1 MGFYFIQF
9 LTGLASASS
18 LFLIAA
24 GLSIIFGVTRILNF
38 AHGSLYMLGAYISY
52 WLLTTFSPGPIGFW
66 LAVLL
71 SATIV
76 GLVGV
81 IIEMG
86 LLRRIYQAP
95 ELFQLIATF
104 GVILIISDITRA
116 IWGETDLVG
125 PRASGLSDAVTIF
138 GHKLPEYDLAMI
150 VLGPLVLG
158 IIWLI
163 FHRTRW
169 GTLVRAATEDREMV
183 GALGVNQAFLF
194 TSVFFMGAFLAG
206 LGGAAQIP
214 KGGADL
220 LMDLNVIAEAFV
232 IVVVGGMGSIL
243 GAFLAAIIIGELN
256 AFGILVF
263 PQMTLVLMFA
273 VMAIV
278 LLIRPWGLL
287 GRPETV
293 SRAPGEAPEPP
304 LQRADKAVRRLF
316 TATILLLLLVPLI
329 SSDFILVILID
340 IFIFVLFAVSL
351 HFIMGP
357 GGLVS
362 FGHAAYYGLGAYGSA
377 LLVHYLGTP
386 MELALIAG
394 PIVAAAAA
402 FLFGWFSVRLSG
414 VYFAML
420 TLAFAQITWSIVFQW
435 GELTYGDDGILN
447 IWPAAWLSSKM
458 AYYYFALILTL
469 ACIYVLRRTLFTPFG
484 YIMRAGRDSPLRA
497 DAIGINVQRHQWLA
511 FIFAGAFAGLAGSIY
526 VFSKGSVFPD
536 QVAIPQSID
545 GLMMVLLGGVKT
557 LTGPIVGAA
566 ALTALTDWLS
576 SNEVWFW
583 RSILGAIILALVI
596 LFPQGIV
603 GYVRDKFRPSEE
615 RG

>member
-1 MGFYFIQF
+1 
-9 LTGLASASS
+9 
-18 LFLIAA
+18 
-24 GLSIIFGVTRILNF
+24 
-38 AHGSLYMLGAYISY
+38 MLGAYISY
-52 WLLTTFSPGPIGFW
+52 WLLTTLSPGPIGFW

-71 SATIV
+71 SATVV

-86 LLRRIYQAP
+86 LLRRIYQSP

-125 PRASGLSDAVTIF
+125 PRAAGLSDAVTIF

-158 IIWLI
+158 VIWLI

-287 GRPETV
+287 GRPETA

-304 LQRADKAVRRLF
+304 LQRADKAVRSLF
-316 TATILLLLLVPLI
+316 TATILLLLLVPLF
-329 SSDFILVILID
+329 SSDFIMVILID

-362 FGHAAYYGLGAYGSA
+362 FGHAAYYGLGAYASA

-386 MELALIAG
+386 MELALIAA
-394 PIVAAAAA
+394 PIVAAAGA
-402 FLFGWFSVRLSG
+402 FIFGWFSVRLSG

-435 GELTYGDDGILN
+435 GEFTYGDDGILN
-447 IWPAAWLSSKM
+447 IWPSAWLSSKM

-469 ACIYVLRRTLFTPFG
+469 ACVYVLRRTLFTPFG
-484 YIMRAGRDSPLRA
+484 YITRAGRDSPLRA
-497 DAIGINVQRHQWLA
+497 DAIGINVQRQQWLA

-566 ALTALTDWLS
+566 MFTALTDWLS

-603 GYVRDKFRPSEE
+603 GFVRDKFRPSEE
-615 RG
+615 GG

>member
-1 MGFYFIQF
+1 
-9 LTGLASASS
+9 
-18 LFLIAA
+18 
-24 GLSIIFGVTRILNF
+24 
-38 AHGSLYMLGAYISY
+38 
-52 WLLTTFSPGPIGFW
+52 
-66 LAVLL
+66 
-71 SATIV
+71 
-76 GLVGV
+76 
-81 IIEMG
+81 
-86 LLRRIYQAP
+86 
-95 ELFQLIATF
+95 
-104 GVILIISDITRA
+104 
-116 IWGETDLVG
+116 
-125 PRASGLSDAVTIF
+125 
-138 GHKLPEYDLAMI
+138 
-150 VLGPLVLG
+150 
-158 IIWLI
+158 
-163 FHRTRW
+163 
-169 GTLVRAATEDREMV
+169 
-183 GALGVNQAFLF
+183 
-194 TSVFFMGAFLAG
+194 
-206 LGGAAQIP
+206 
-214 KGGADL
+214 
-220 LMDLNVIAEAFV
+220 
-232 IVVVGGMGSIL
+232 MGSIL

-287 GRPETV
+287 GRPEAV

-304 LQRADKAVRRLF
+304 LQRADKAARTLF
-316 TATILLLLLVPLI
+316 TVTILLLLLVPLI
-329 SSDFILVILID
+329 SSEFILVILID

-386 MELALIAG
+386 MELAMIAG
-394 PIVAAAAA
+394 PIVAAAGA
-402 FLFGWFSVRLSG
+402 FIFGWFSVRLSG

-435 GELTYGDDGILN
+435 GEFTYGDDGILN

-469 ACIYVLRRTLFTPFG
+469 ACIYALRRTLFTPFG

>member
-138 GHKLPEYDLAMI
+138 GYKLPEYDLAMI

-158 IIWLI
+158 VIWLI

-458 AYYYFALILTL
+458 AYYYFALILTF

-497 DAIGINVQRHQWLA
+497 DAIGINVQRQQWLA

-583 RSILGAIILALVI
+583 RSILGTIILALVV

>member
-24 GLSIIFGVTRILNF
+24 GMSIIFGVTRILNF

-52 WLLTTFSPGPIGFW
+52 WLVTTLTPGPLGFW
-66 LAVLL
+66 LAVLAA
-71 SATIV
+71 ATVV
-76 GLVGV
+76 GLVGIV
-81 IIEMG
+81 IETG

-104 GVILIISDITRA
+104 GVILIISDITRF

-125 PRASGLSDAVTIF
+125 PRAPGLDGAIEIF
-138 GHKLPEYDLAMI
+138 GHSLPEYDIAMI

-169 GTLVRAATEDREMV
+169 GTLVRAATQDREMV

-194 TSVFFMGAFLAG
+194 TSVFFLGAFLAG

-232 IVVVGGMGSIL
+232 IVVIGGMGSIL
-243 GAFLAAIIIGELN
+243 GAFLAAVIIGELN

-278 LLIRPWGLL
+278 LLVRPWGLL
-287 GRPETV
+287 GRPEAV

-304 LQRADKAVRRLF
+304 LQRADKAVRCLF
-316 TATILLLLLVPLI
+316 TATILLLLLVPLF

-362 FGHAAYYGLGAYGSA
+362 FGHAAYYGLGAYGTA

-386 MELALIAG
+386 MEFALIAA
-394 PIVAAAAA
+394 PIIAAIGA
-402 FLFGWFSVRLSG
+402 LVFGWFSVRLSG

-420 TLAFAQITWSIVFQW
+420 TLAFAQITWSVVFQW
-435 GELTYGDDGILN
+435 NDFTYGDDGILN
-447 IWPAAWLSSKM
+447 IWPSAWLSSKT
-458 AYYYFALILTL
+458 AYYYFALILSL
-469 ACIYVLRRTLFTPFG
+469 VCVYILRRTLFTPFG
-484 YIMRAGRDSPLRA
+484 YITRAGRDSPLRA
-497 DAIGINVQRHQWLA
+497 DAIGINVQRQQWLA

-566 ALTALTDWLS
+566 AFTALTDWLS

-603 GYVRDKFRPSEE
+603 GFVRDKFRPPEE

>member
-138 GHKLPEYDLAMI
+138 GYKLPEYDLAMI

-158 IIWLI
+158 VIWLI

>member
-1 MGFYFIQF
+1 MGFFVIQF

-24 GLSIIFGVTRILNF
+24 GLSIIFGVSRILNF
-38 AHGSLYMLGAYISY
+38 AHGSLYMLGAYIAYS
-52 WLLTTFSPGPIGFW
+52 LLTYFNPGPIGFW
-66 LAVLL
+66 VALLGAAV
-71 SATIV
+71 AV

-104 GVILIISDITRA
+104 GVILIISDLTRL
-116 IWGETDLVG
+116 IWGEIDLIG
-125 PRASGLSDAVTIF
+125 PRAPGLSGAVMIL
-138 GHKLPEYDLAMI
+138 GHPLPQYDLALI

-158 IIWLI
+158 VTWLI

-169 GTLVRAATEDREMV
+169 GTLVRAATQDREMV
-183 GALGVNQAFLF
+183 GALGVDQAKLF
-194 TSVFFMGAFLAG
+194 TSVFFFGALLAG

-220 LMDLNVIAEAFV
+220 LMDFNVIAEAFV
-232 IVVVGGMGSIL
+232 IVVIGGMGSIL

-256 AFGILVF
+256 AFGILIF

-287 GRPETV
+287 GRPEAI

-304 LQRADKAVRRLF
+304 LRPA
-316 TATILLLLLVPLI
+316 TAAAKSFFALSVLAIIVVPLFGNFFDI
-329 SSDFILVILID
+329 ALLIE

-362 FGHAAYYGLGAYGSA
+362 FGHAAYYGLGAYTSA
-377 LLVHYLGTP
+377 LLVHYLETP
-386 MELALIAG
+386 MLAAMVAAPIIAG
-394 PIVAAAAA
+394 VGAMV
-402 FLFGWFSVRLSG
+402 FGWFSVRLSG

-420 TLAFAQITWSIVFQW
+420 TLAFAQIGWSVVFQW
-435 GELTYGDDGILN
+435 SEFTAGDDGILN
-447 IWPAAWLSSKM
+447 IWPADFLSSKI
-458 AYYYFALILTL
+458 AYYYFTLILVGL
-469 ACIYVLRRTLFTPFG
+469 AVWVLRRTLFTPFG
-484 YIMRAGRDSPLRA
+484 YLIRAGRDSPLRA
-497 DAIGINVQRHQWLA
+497 DSIGIDVQRQQWLA
-511 FIFAGAFAGLAGSIY
+511 FIFAGMFAGLAGSLY

-536 QVAIPQSID
+536 QMAIPQSID

-566 ALTALTDWLS
+566 ALTGLTDWLS
-576 SNEVWFW
+576 SNEIWFW
-583 RSILGAIILALVI
+583 RSILGCVILALVI

-603 GYVRDKFRPSEE
+603 GFVRDRYQPAEE
-615 RG
+615 KQ

>member
-1 MGFYFIQF
+1 LGFYFIQF

-52 WLLTTFSPGPIGFW
+52 WLLTTLAPGPIGFW

-71 SATIV
+71 SATVV
-76 GLVGV
+76 GLVGIV
-81 IIEMG
+81 IEMG
-86 LLRRIYQAP
+86 LLRRIYQSP

-104 GVILIISDITRA
+104 GVILIISDMTRA

-125 PRASGLSDAVTIF
+125 PRAAGLSDAVTIF

-158 IIWLI
+158 VIWMI

-304 LQRADKAVRRLF
+304 LQRADKAARTLF
-316 TATILLLLLVPLI
+316 TVTILALLLVPLF
-329 SSDFILVILID
+329 SSEFILVILID
-340 IFIFVLFAVSL
+340 IFIFVIFAVSL

-394 PIVAAAAA
+394 PIVAAAGA
-402 FLFGWFSVRLSG
+402 FIFGWFSVRLSG

-435 GELTYGDDGILN
+435 GEFTYGDDGILN
-447 IWPAAWLSSKM
+447 IWPSAWLSSKM

-469 ACIYVLRRTLFTPFG
+469 GCIYVLRRTLFTPFG

-583 RSILGAIILALVI
+583 RSILGTIILALVI

-603 GYVRDKFRPSEE
+603 GFVRDKFCPVEE
-615 RG
+615 RE

>member
-1 MGFYFIQF
+1 MGFYVIQF

-38 AHGSLYMLGAYISY
+38 AHGSLYMLGAYIAY
-52 WLLTTFSPGPIGFW
+52 TLITHLSPGPIGFW
-66 LAVLL
+66 IIVLIA
-71 SATIV
+71 ATAV

-81 IIEMG
+81 LIEVG

-104 GVILIISDITRA
+104 GVILIVSDITRF
-116 IWGETDLVG
+116 IWGEEDLVG
-125 PRASGLSDAVTIF
+125 PRAPGLSEAVTIM
-138 GHKLPEYDLAMI
+138 GHPLPQYDIALI

-158 IIWLI
+158 ATWLL

-169 GTLVRAATEDREMV
+169 GILVRAATQDREMV
-183 GALGVNQAFLF
+183 GALGANQALLF
-194 TSVFFMGAFLAG
+194 TSVFFFGAFLAG

-232 IVVVGGMGSIL
+232 IVVIGGMGSIL
-243 GAFLAAIIIGELN
+243 GAFLAAVIIGELN
-256 AFGILVF
+256 AFGILIF

-287 GRPETV
+287 GRPEAV

-304 LQRADKAVRRLF
+304 LRPATKAAKSLF
-316 TATILLLLLVPLI
+316 MVSLLMVIAVPLLG
-329 SSDFILVILID
+329 SDFAMVMLID

-362 FGHAAYYGLGAYGSA
+362 FGHAAYYGLGAYASA
-377 LLVHYLGTP
+377 LLVHYLETP
-386 MELALIAG
+386 MLAAMVAAPIIAG
-394 PIVAAAAA
+394 IGAAV
-402 FLFGWFSVRLSG
+402 FGWFSVRLSG

-420 TLAFAQITWSIVFQW
+420 TLAFAQIAWSVVFQW
-435 GELTYGDDGILN
+435 NEFTYGDDGVLN
-447 IWPAAWLSSKM
+447 IWPAEILSSPI
-458 AYYYFALILTL
+458 AYYYFTL
-469 ACIYVLRRTLFTPFG
+469 LLVGIGIVVLRRTLFTPFG

-497 DAIGINVQRHQWLA
+497 DAIGIDVQRQQWLA
-511 FIFAGAFAGLAGSIY
+511 FIFAGMFAGLAGSLY

-536 QVAIPQSID
+536 QMAIPQSID

-566 ALTALTDWLS
+566 ALTGLTDWLS
-576 SNEVWFW
+576 SNEIWFW
-583 RSILGAIILALVI
+583 RSFLGCVILALVI

-603 GYVRDKFRPSEE
+603 GFVRDRFEPAETRE
-615 RG
+615 

>member
-1 MGFYFIQF
+1 LGFYFIQF

-52 WLLTTFSPGPIGFW
+52 WLLTTLAPGPIGFW

-71 SATIV
+71 SATVV

-86 LLRRIYQAP
+86 LLRRIYQSP

-125 PRASGLSDAVTIF
+125 PRAAGLSDAVTIF

-158 IIWLI
+158 VIWVI

-287 GRPETV
+287 GRPEAV

-304 LQRADKAVRRLF
+304 LQRADKAARTLF
-316 TATILLLLLVPLI
+316 TVTILLLLLVPLI
-329 SSDFILVILID
+329 SSEFILVILID

-386 MELALIAG
+386 MELAMIAG
-394 PIVAAAAA
+394 PIVAAAGA
-402 FLFGWFSVRLSG
+402 FIFGWFSVRLSG

-435 GELTYGDDGILN
+435 GEFTYGDDGILN

-469 ACIYVLRRTLFTPFG
+469 ASIYALRRTLFTPFG

-603 GYVRDKFRPSEE
+603 GFVREKFQPAEE
-615 RG
+615 RE

>member
-1 MGFYFIQF
+1 LGFYVIQF

-38 AHGSLYMLGAYISY
+38 AHGSLYMLGAYIGY
-52 WLLTTFSPGPIGFW
+52 TLITHLSPGPVGFW
-66 LAVLL
+66 FIVLAA
-71 SATIV
+71 ATAV

-81 IIEMG
+81 IIECG

-104 GVILIISDITRA
+104 GVILIISDITRY
-116 IWGETDLVG
+116 IWGEEDLVG
-125 PRASGLSDAVTIF
+125 PRAPGLSEAVMIF
-138 GHKLPEYDLAMI
+138 GHPLPQYDIALI
-150 VLGPLVLG
+150 ILGPLVLG
-158 IIWLI
+158 ATWLI

-169 GTLVRAATEDREMV
+169 GTLVRAATQDREMV
-183 GALGVNQAFLF
+183 GALGANQALLF
-194 TSVFFMGAFLAG
+194 TSVFFFGAFLAG

-232 IVVVGGMGSIL
+232 IVVIGGMGSIL
-243 GAFLAAIIIGELN
+243 GAFLAAVIIGELN

-287 GRPETV
+287 GRPEAV
-293 SRAPGEAPEPP
+293 SRAPGEAPEAP
-304 LQRADKAVRRLF
+304 LRPATKAAKSLF
-316 TATILLLLLVPLI
+316 IVTLFLALVVPI
-329 SSDFILVILID
+329 FGSDFAMVMLID

-362 FGHAAYYGLGAYGSA
+362 FGHAAYYGLGAYASA
-377 LLVHYLGTP
+377 LLVHYLETP
-386 MELALIAG
+386 MVAAMIAA
-394 PIVAAAAA
+394 PIVAGIGAIV
-402 FLFGWFSVRLSG
+402 FGWFSVRLSG

-420 TLAFAQITWSIVFQW
+420 TLAFAQIGWSVVFQW
-435 GELTYGDDGILN
+435 NEFTYGDDGVLN
-447 IWPAAWLSSKM
+447 IWPADWLSTPLT
-458 AYYYFALILTL
+458 YYYFTL
-469 ACIYVLRRTLFTPFG
+469 LLVGIAIVILRRTLFSPFG

-497 DAIGINVQRHQWLA
+497 DAIGIDVQRQQWLA
-511 FIFAGAFAGLAGSIY
+511 FIFAGMFAGLAGSLY

-536 QVAIPQSID
+536 QMAIPQSID

-557 LTGPIVGAA
+557 LTGPVVGAA
-566 ALTALTDWLS
+566 ALTGLTDWLS
-576 SNEVWFW
+576 SNEIWFW
-583 RSILGAIILALVI
+583 RSFLGCVILALVI

-603 GYVRDKFRPSEE
+603 GYVRDRFEPAETRE
-615 RG
+615 

>member
-1 MGFYFIQF
+1 MGFYVIQF

-38 AHGSLYMLGAYISY
+38 AHGSLYMLGAYIAY
-52 WLLTTFSPGPIGFW
+52 TLITHLSPGPIGFW
-66 LAVLL
+66 IIVLIA
-71 SATIV
+71 ATAV

-81 IIEMG
+81 LIEVG

-104 GVILIISDITRA
+104 GVILIVSDITRF
-116 IWGETDLVG
+116 IWGEEDLVG
-125 PRASGLSDAVTIF
+125 PRAPGLSEAVTIF
-138 GHKLPEYDLAMI
+138 GHPLPQYDIALI

-158 IIWLI
+158 ATWLL

-169 GTLVRAATEDREMV
+169 GILVRAATQDREMV
-183 GALGVNQAFLF
+183 GALGANQALLF
-194 TSVFFMGAFLAG
+194 TSVFFFGAFLAG

-232 IVVVGGMGSIL
+232 IVVIGGMGSIL
-243 GAFLAAIIIGELN
+243 GAFLAAVIIGELN
-256 AFGILVF
+256 AFGILIF

-287 GRPETV
+287 GRPEAV

-304 LQRADKAVRRLF
+304 LRPATKAAKSLF
-316 TATILLLLLVPLI
+316 MVSLLMVIAVPLLG
-329 SSDFILVILID
+329 SDFAMVMLID

-362 FGHAAYYGLGAYGSA
+362 FGHAAYYGLGAYASA
-377 LLVHYLGTP
+377 LLVHYLETP
-386 MELALIAG
+386 MLAAMVAAPIIAG
-394 PIVAAAAA
+394 IGAAV
-402 FLFGWFSVRLSG
+402 FGWFSVRLSG

-420 TLAFAQITWSIVFQW
+420 TLAFAQIAWSVVFQW
-435 GELTYGDDGILN
+435 NEFTYGDDGVLN
-447 IWPAAWLSSKM
+447 IWPAEILSSPI
-458 AYYYFALILTL
+458 AYYYFTL
-469 ACIYVLRRTLFTPFG
+469 LLVGIGIVVLRRTLFTPFG

-497 DAIGINVQRHQWLA
+497 DAIGIDVQRQQWLA
-511 FIFAGAFAGLAGSIY
+511 FIFAGMFAGLAGSLY

-536 QVAIPQSID
+536 QMAIPQSID

-566 ALTALTDWLS
+566 ALTGLTDWLS
-576 SNEVWFW
+576 SNEIWFW
-583 RSILGAIILALVI
+583 RSFLGCVILALVI

-603 GYVRDKFRPSEE
+603 GFVRDRFEPAETRE
-615 RG
+615 

>member
-1 MGFYFIQF
+1 
-9 LTGLASASS
+9 
-18 LFLIAA
+18 
-24 GLSIIFGVTRILNF
+24 
-38 AHGSLYMLGAYISY
+38 MLGAYISY

>member
-1 MGFYFIQF
+1 MGFFVIQF

-38 AHGSLYMLGAYISY
+38 AHGALYMLGAYIAYSLLSY
-52 WLLTTFSPGPIGFW
+52 FSPGPIGFW
-66 LAVLL
+66 VCVLA
-71 SATIV
+71 AAAAV

-104 GVILIISDITRA
+104 GVILIISDLTRF

-125 PRASGLSDAVTIF
+125 PRAPGLSDAVMIF
-138 GHKLPEYDLAMI
+138 GHPLPQYDLALI

-158 IIWLI
+158 ATWLI

-169 GTLVRAATEDREMV
+169 GTLVRAATQDREMV
-183 GALGVNQAFLF
+183 SALGVDQALLF
-194 TSVFFMGAFLAG
+194 TTVFFFGAFLAG

-220 LMDLNVIAEAFV
+220 LMDFNVIAEAFV
-232 IVVVGGMGSIL
+232 IVVIGGMGSIL

-256 AFGILVF
+256 AFGILIF

-287 GRPETV
+287 GRPEAI

-304 LQRADKAVRRLF
+304 IRPASLAAKSLFVAV
-316 TATILLLLLVPLI
+316 LLLMVIVPLFG
-329 SSDFILVILID
+329 SEFAMVLLIE
-340 IFIFVLFAVSL
+340 IFIFVLFATSL

-362 FGHAAYYGLGAYGSA
+362 FGHAAYYGLGAYASA
-377 LLVHYLGTP
+377 LLVHYLETP
-386 MELALIAG
+386 MLAAM
-394 PIVAAAAA
+394 VAAPIMAGIGAMV
-402 FLFGWFSVRLSG
+402 FGWFSVRLSG

-420 TLAFAQITWSIVFQW
+420 TLAFAQIGWAVVFQW
-435 GELTYGDDGILN
+435 NEFTAGDDGILN
-447 IWPAAWLSSKM
+447 IWPADFLSSSI
-458 AYYYFALILTL
+458 AYYYFTLILVGL
-469 ACIYVLRRTLFTPFG
+469 AVMVLRRTLFTPFG
-484 YIMRAGRDSPLRA
+484 YLMRAGRDSPLRA
-497 DAIGINVQRHQWLA
+497 DSIGIDVQRQQWLA
-511 FIFAGAFAGLAGSIY
+511 FIFAGMFAGLAGSLY

-536 QVAIPQSID
+536 QMAIPQSID

-566 ALTALTDWLS
+566 ALTGLTDWLS
-576 SNEVWFW
+576 SNEIWFW
-583 RSILGAIILALVI
+583 RSILGGVILALVI

-603 GYVRDKFRPSEE
+603 GFIRDRYEPAEAE
-615 RG
+615 Q

>member
-1 MGFYFIQF
+1 
-9 LTGLASASS
+9 
-18 LFLIAA
+18 
-24 GLSIIFGVTRILNF
+24 
-38 AHGSLYMLGAYISY
+38 MLGAYISY

-76 GLVGV
+76 ALVGV

-304 LQRADKAVRRLF
+304 LQRADKAVRSLF

>member
-1 MGFYFIQF
+1 LGFYFIQF

-76 GLVGV
+76 ALVGV

-304 LQRADKAVRRLF
+304 LQRADKAVRSLF